1 MSARVEPPGRVVP
14 RSWLARRLRR
24 GLARSV
30 PLLTLAFLVC
40 PLGITVLGSLTS
52 AWQRSLFEPWT
63 LAWYRYVFDHYLQ
76 ALTLSLEIAFL
87 TVVLTGILG
96 IPAAYALARYHF
108 PGRDFLEQLL
118 LLPMMVPGIALGVAL
133 IQTHAFMRGNWLLI
147 LAGHVVYTVP
157 FVVDTL
163 VSTLRAFNVGVL
175 DECAATLG
183 AAWWSRF
190 WRVILPNLRGAII
203 VSALTVFTL
212 SMGEFNMT
220 FILYTPLTMTLP
232 VGLFESYINLRLE
245 VGSAF
250 TTIYLV
256 IIVPVLLL
264 IEWLGVARHEGM
276 AGNV

>member
-1 MSARVEPPGRVVP
+1 MNGRVPTQGAPAP
-14 RSWLARRLRR
+14 RSWIARRVGR

-63 LAWYRYVFDHYLQ
+63 LAWYRYVFEHYLQ
-76 ALTLSLEIAFL
+76 AVTLSLWIAVL
-87 TVVLTGILG
+87 AVMLTGLLG
-96 IPAAYALARYHF
+96 IPAAYALARYRF
-108 PGRDFLEQLL
+108 PGRDFVEQAL
-118 LLPMMVPGIALGVAL
+118 LLPMMVPGIALGIAL
-133 IQTHAFMRGNWLLI
+133 IQTHAFMRASWLLI

-157 FVVDTL
+157 FVVDTV
-163 VSTLRAFNVGVL
+163 VSTLRAFNVVVL
-175 DECAATLG
+175 EECAATLG
-183 AAWWSRF
+183 ASWWTRF
-190 WRVILPNLRGAII
+190 SRVILPNLRGAI
-203 VSALTVFTL
+203 VASALTVFTV

-245 VGSAF
+245 IASAF
-250 TTIYLV
+250 TTMFLV
-256 IIVPVLLL
+256 IIVPILLL
-264 IEWLGVARHEGM
+264 IQWLGVARHEGM